1 MLLDRYFP
9 SETVSSWT
17 GVRPQRLIYEP
28 LNFTLSGNLVAS
40 QNGSTNVSIF
50 KMSGSFTWDNQAYVS
65 TPFTA
70 PCTLEFNKWSA
81 DNDNGR
87 SYAMIGWNTDP
98 TTDAGYASIDHASYP
113 FMQSRYEVYNNGTYI
128 NPSKTFSRLQKF
140 YIVYG
145 TDGFLRHYNGSN
157 ELYSVNIGNATTTYY
172 IDSSIHSVG
181 ATFGGFSNI
190 RAIRRAWNGSVY
202 L

>member
-1 MLLDRYFP
+1 MLLDRYF
-9 SETVSSWT
+9 SSDTVSSMT
-17 GVRPQRLIYEP
+17 GVRPQRLSYEP

-40 QNGSTNVSIF
+40 QNGSTSVSIF

-81 DNDNGR
+81 NNDNGR

-98 TTDAGYASIDHASYP
+98 TANASYETLDYASYP
-113 FMQSRYEVYNNGTYI
+113 YRMDTYSVYNNGAQVHSTG
-128 NPSKTFSRLQKF
+128 TWSRLQKF
-140 YIVYG
+140 YIVY
-145 TDGFLRHYNGSN
+145 TSDGFIKHYNGSN
-157 ELYSVNIGNATTTYY
+157 LLYSVSVGTGQTRY

-181 ATFGGFSNI
+181 ATFGGFSNL
-190 RAIRRAWNGSVY
+190 RAIKKEWNGSVY